1 MLPAANLQL
10 LPVKA
15 GASVGQVVETRR
27 QKCVITAAAT
37 AIVERFY
44 TLVHS
49 RTSLAR
55 IRDVFHR
62 VDADG
67 DGKVC
72 PAELHAACSEL
83 GVHLTRG
90 ELDMVWPRLDLDG
103 NGSLSYS
110 EFIAIVKATKLQP
123 RATAAQLYS
132 ESVANLV
139 EHAFAS
145 DISGACVEALLGSMG
160 GAERGA
166 AARAIERAGRDA
178 LTVTF
183 DEEERDRAH
192 RLRLQWSNYDPLE
205 VAEFVARA
213 REAGSV
219 GVERVLV
226 MVAKRL
232 SYRQR
237 AALVAGV
244 LHRSRQEES
253 GAGAVAKE
261 EGRRRRR
268 ARAEVAARNRALCAS
283 ASPFSKQ
290 ARVKLRLREL
300 ELARKQLSG
309 ELWAWN
315 GYSLDDDI
323 PPPEF
328 ILTGANPIPAPFKAS
343 SLRHDFPV
351 PQGEAPDGGGRGS
364 SGGRPPSQRGARA
377 GGGGG
382 GGGSSAAQ
390 QADTRPRT
398 AGGKLRLEQR
408 LQRNTR
414 RARTKLRA
422 LVQKEQRTAAIRS
435 PPVGAAAGTGGE
447 LDAFMPPAPL
457 GNTFSYADFFRSLDV
472 VNKQ

>member
-1 MLPAANLQL
+1 MNKLPAVHLQ
-10 LPVKA
+10 
-15 GASVGQVVETRR
+15 R
-27 QKCVITAAAT
+27 QKCAITVAAT

-72 PAELHAACSEL
+72 PAELHAACAEL
-83 GVHLTRG
+83 GVQLTRG

-110 EFIAIVKATKLQP
+110 EFIAIVKAAKLQP
-123 RATAAQLYS
+123 RATAAQLYAA
-132 ESVANLV
+132 SVANLV

-145 DISGACVEALLGSMG
+145 DIAGACVEALLGSMG

-183 DEEERDRAH
+183 DEEERDAAH
-192 RLRLQWSNYDPLE
+192 RLRLQWSNYEPLE

-219 GVERVLV
+219 GVERVLM

-237 AALVAGV
+237 AALIAGV
-244 LHRSRQEES
+244 LNRARLEES
-253 GAGAVAKE
+253 GAGEVARE
-261 EGRRRRR
+261 EERRRRR

-309 ELWAWN
+309 ELWAWH

-343 SLRHDFPV
+343 SLRHDFPAV
-351 PQGEAPDGGGRGS
+351 PQGEAAEGGRRGSS
-364 SGGRPPSQRGARA
+364 SGGRPASQRGARA
-377 GGGGG
+377 GSGGGG
-382 GGGSSAAQ
+382 GGGGSAAQ

-398 AGGKLRLEQR
+398 AGGRLRVEQR

-422 LVQKEQRTAAIRS
+422 LVQKEQRSAAIRS
-435 PPVGAAAGTGGE
+435 PPATVGAAAGTGGG

-457 GNTFSYADFFRSLDV
+457 GNTFSYADFFRSLDT
-472 VNKQ
+472 VNKQLR